1 MPAKIDNPNMGNN
14 TNPVKT
20 PEDIRSKYA
29 DYFVSDSN
37 KNLVS
42 IDTFFQ
48 LLLAEMTNQDPL
60 EPTSNTE
67 FVSQLA
73 NFTAL
78 QTNSDSLYYNTVSY
92 ASSLA
97 GKTVTV
103 ATKIAGSDDKKTET
117 GVVTNVD
124 ISDDN
129 KIELTVNG
137 KKYALKDIIYVSDGS
152 AAAASTESGVSKSD
166 GAYAVSLI
174 GKTALVTGTT
184 AEDETLLDEGIVESV
199 EYKDGEYRVVVNGV
213 SFGLDDVVR
222 VRETEAAA
230 AENPPTNTTTST
242 GADGAFAVSL
252 IGKKVLVAGI
262 SDDGEDAYGE
272 GIVDS
277 IEIVDGEYRVVIG
290 DYAFALSSV
299 VRVSNPDPEPDTDA
313 DTDAVEGAEGNE
325 GDEGIKGDEET
336 EYVGTGDAD
345 TETSIMDENEG
356 IMELFS

>member
-14 TNPVKT
+14 TNPVKS
-20 PEDIRSKYA
+20 PEDIKSKYA

-78 QTNSDSLYYNTVSY
+78 QTNSDSLHYNTVSY

-103 ATKIAGSDDKKTET
+103 ATKIAGSDEKKTET

-137 KKYALKDIIYVSDGS
+137 KKYALKDIIYVSD
-152 AAAASTESGVSKSD
+152 AAAETSSSGVSKTD

-174 GKTALVTGTT
+174 GKKALVTGTT
-184 AEDETLLDEGIVESV
+184 AEEETLLDEGIVESV

-222 VRETEAAA
+222 VKEADKVPE
-230 AENPPTNTTTST
+230 ENPPANTDTNTNTGT

-252 IGKKVLVAGI
+252 IGKKVLVSGV
-262 SDDGEDAYGE
+262 SQDGEEAYGE

-290 DYAFALSSV
+290 EYAFSLGDV
-299 VRVSNPDPEPDTDA
+299 VRVSNPDPEPDADVKTDKVK
-313 DTDAVEGAEGNE
+313 DPEGTEGGETAEG
-325 GDEGIKGDEET
+325 GS
-336 EYVGTGDAD
+336 TGNPD

>member
-1 MPAKIDNPNMGNN
+1 MPATINNPNMGNN
-14 TNPVKT
+14 TTPVQT

-29 DYFVSDSN
+29 DYFVSDTN

-78 QTNSDSLYYNTVSY
+78 QTNSDNLYYNTVSY

-103 ATKIAGSDDKKTET
+103 ATKIAGSDDKKTDT

-129 KIELTVNG
+129 KIELTING
-137 KKYALKDIIYVSDGS
+137 KKYALKDIIYVSDGAEASS
-152 AAAASTESGVSKSD
+152 AGGTSKPD

-174 GKTALVTGTT
+174 GKTALVTGTNS
-184 AEDETLLDEGIVESV
+184 DGDTLLDEGVVESV
-199 EYKDGEYRVVVNGV
+199 EYQNGTYRVVVNGV
-213 SFGLDDVVR
+213 SFGLEDVVR
-222 VRETEAAA
+222 VRETAVTQQP
-230 AENPPTNTTTST
+230 ENPST
-242 GADGAFAVSL
+242 GTASGTSNDGAYAVSL
-252 IGKKVLVAGI
+252 IGKKVLVSGI
-262 SDDGEDAYGE
+262 SDDGEEAYGE

-290 DYAFALSSV
+290 DYAFSLDSV
-299 VRVSNPDPEPDTDA
+299 VRVSNPDPEPDEEEENEK
-313 DTDAVEGAEGNE
+313 VEGTEGTKEEVTE
-325 GDEGIKGDEET
+325 GGSGDP
-336 EYVGTGDAD
+336 D

>member
-29 DYFVSDSN
+29 DYFVKDTN

-78 QTNSDSLYYNTVSY
+78 QTNSDSLHYNTVSY

-103 ATKIAGSDDKKTET
+103 AMEAATTDENGKTVQKTDT

-124 ISDDN
+124 ISDDDE
-129 KIELTVNG
+129 IQLTVNG
-137 KKYALKDIIYVSDGS
+137 KKYALKDIIYVS
-152 AAAASTESGVSKSD
+152 ESGSSSTSGASKTD

-174 GKTALVTGTT
+174 GKKALVTGTN
-184 AEDETLLDEGIVESV
+184 EDGEKLLDEGIVESV
-199 EYKDGEYRVVVNGV
+199 EYQDGAYRAVVNGL
-213 SFGLDDVVR
+213 SYSLDDIVR
-222 VRETEAAA
+222 VRDADVQTASAA
-230 AENPPTNTTTST
+230 S
-242 GADGAFAVSL
+242 ADGAYAVSL
-252 IGKKVLVAGI
+252 IGKNVLI
-262 SDDGEDAYGE
+262 SGLSEDGEETYGE
-272 GIVDS
+272 GVVDS
-277 IEIVDGEYRVVIG
+277 IEVVDGEYRVVIG
-290 DYAFALSSV
+290 EYAFSLSDV
-299 VRVSNPDPEPDTDA
+299 VSISNPDTSTDTDNK
-313 DTDAVEGAEGNE
+313 TEPE
-325 GDEGIKGDEET
+325 ITET
-336 EYVGTGDAD
+336 EN
-345 TETSIMDENEG
+345 TETSIMDENEEL
-356 IMELFS
+356 MKLFS

>member
-1 MPAKIDNPNMGNN
+1 MPATINNPNMGNN
-14 TNPVKT
+14 TNPVQT

-29 DYFVSDSN
+29 DYFVEDGN

-78 QTNSDSLYYNTVSY
+78 QTNSDSLHYNTISY

-103 ATKIAGSDDKKTET
+103 ATKIAGSEDKKTDT

-129 KIELTVNG
+129 KIQLTVNG
-137 KKYALKDIIYVSDGS
+137 KKYALKDIIYVSDS
-152 AAAASTESGVSKSD
+152 SAASTVGGTAKPD

-174 GKTALVTGTT
+174 GKTALVTGTNS
-184 AEDETLLDEGIVESV
+184 DGDTLLDEGVVESV
-199 EYKDGEYRVVVNGV
+199 EYQNGVYRIVVNGV
-213 SFGLDDVVR
+213 SFGLEDVVR
-222 VRETEAAA
+222 VRETVKTETPDKPSTDTASG
-230 AENPPTNTTTST
+230 TSN
-242 GADGAFAVSL
+242 DGAYAVSL
-252 IGKKVLVAGI
+252 IGKKVLVSGV

-290 DYAFALSSV
+290 DYAFSLDSV
-299 VRVSNPDPEPDTDA
+299 VRVSNPDPEPEEDA
-313 DTDAVEGAEGNE
+313 EDEKVEGTEDAKEDVSEGGS
-325 GDEGIKGDEET
+325 GDPE
-336 EYVGTGDAD
+336 

-356 IMELFS
+356 ILELFS

>member
-14 TNPVKT
+14 TTPVRT
-20 PEDIRSKYA
+20 PEDIKSKYA

-103 ATKIAGSDDKKTET
+103 ATKISGSDEKKTET

-152 AAAASTESGVSKSD
+152 GAAASAGGVSKTD

-174 GKTALVTGTT
+174 GKKALVTGTNS
-184 AEDETLLDEGIVESV
+184 EEETLLDEGIVESV
-199 EYKDGEYRVVVNGV
+199 EYKDGEYRVVVNGL

-222 VRETEAAA
+222 VRDADTAASPAAA
-230 AENPPTNTTTST
+230 AGT
-242 GADGAFAVSL
+242 GADGAYAVSL
-252 IGKKVLVAGI
+252 IGKRVLVAGI

-277 IEIVDGEYRVVIG
+277 IEVVDGEYRVVIG
-290 DYAFALSSV
+290 DYAFSLKDV
-299 VRVSNPDPEPDTDA
+299 VRVSNPEVPTD
-313 DTDAVEGAEGNE
+313 DETVEVTEGAEAS
-325 GDEGIKGDEET
+325 KAET
-336 EYVGTGDAD
+336 GTKNGD

-356 IMELFS
+356 IWELFS

>member
-14 TNPVKT
+14 TTPVRT
-20 PEDIRSKYA
+20 PEDIKSKYA
-29 DYFVSDSN
+29 DYFVSDAN

-137 KKYALKDIIYVSDGS
+137 KKYALKDIIYVSDGN
-152 AAAASTESGVSKSD
+152 AAAAGSASGVSKSD

-174 GKTALVTGTT
+174 GKKALVTGTNS
-184 AEDETLLDEGIVESV
+184 EDETLLDEGIVESV

-222 VRETEAAA
+222 VRDADTKANSATAAG
-230 AENPPTNTTTST
+230 T
-242 GADGAFAVSL
+242 GADGAYAVSL

-277 IEIVDGEYRVVIG
+277 IEVVDGEYRVVIG
-290 DYAFALSSV
+290 DYAFSLKDV
-299 VRVSNPDPEPDTDA
+299 VRVSNPEPETDDDT
-313 DTDAVEGAEGNE
+313 VQVIEGAEGN
-325 GDEGIKGDEET
+325 KTET
-336 EYVGTGDAD
+336 GTENGD
-345 TETSIMDENEG
+345 TETSIMEENEG

>member
-29 DYFVSDSN
+29 DYFVKDTN

-78 QTNSDSLYYNTVSY
+78 QTNSDSLHYNTVSY

-103 ATKIAGSDDKKTET
+103 AMEAATTDENGKTVQKTDT

-124 ISDDN
+124 ISDDDE
-129 KIELTVNG
+129 IQLTVNG
-137 KKYALKDIIYVSDGS
+137 KKYALKDIIYVS
-152 AAAASTESGVSKSD
+152 ESGSSSASEASKTD

-174 GKTALVTGTT
+174 GKKALVKGTN
-184 AEDETLLDEGIVESV
+184 EDGETLLDEGIVESV
-199 EYKDGEYRVVVNGV
+199 EYQDGVYRAVVNGL
-213 SFGLDDVVR
+213 SYSLDDIVR
-222 VRETEAAA
+222 VRDADAQTASAA
-230 AENPPTNTTTST
+230 S
-242 GADGAFAVSL
+242 ADGAYAVSL
-252 IGKKVLVAGI
+252 IGKNVLI
-262 SDDGEDAYGE
+262 SGLSEDGEETYGE
-272 GIVDS
+272 GVVDS

-290 DYAFALSSV
+290 EYAFSLSDV
-299 VRVSNPDPEPDTDA
+299 VRINNPGSNTSA
-313 DTDAVEGAEGNE
+313 DTDNKTGTEKTKAVNTQT
-325 GDEGIKGDEET
+325 KKP
-336 EYVGTGDAD
+336 
-345 TETSIMDENEG
+345 ETSIMDENEEL
-356 IMELFS
+356 MKLFS

>member
-29 DYFVSDSN
+29 DYFVADSN

-152 AAAASTESGVSKSD
+152 AAAAGTASGVSKSD

-213 SFGLDDVVR
+213 SFGLNDVVR

-230 AENPPTNTTTST
+230 AEKPSTNTGT
-242 GADGAFAVSL
+242 GADGAYAVSL
-252 IGKKVLVAGI
+252 IGKKVLIWGI
-262 SDDGEDAYGE
+262 SDNGEDAYGE

-290 DYAFALSSV
+290 DYAFALSDV
-299 VRVSNPDPEPDTDA
+299 VRVSNPDTVSNDDA
-313 DTDAVEGAEGNE
+313 DAVKGIEVAEGN
-325 GDEGIKGDEET
+325 
-336 EYVGTGDAD
+336 GTGNAD
-345 TETSIMDENEG
+345 TETSIMEENEG
-356 IMELFS
+356 IWELFS